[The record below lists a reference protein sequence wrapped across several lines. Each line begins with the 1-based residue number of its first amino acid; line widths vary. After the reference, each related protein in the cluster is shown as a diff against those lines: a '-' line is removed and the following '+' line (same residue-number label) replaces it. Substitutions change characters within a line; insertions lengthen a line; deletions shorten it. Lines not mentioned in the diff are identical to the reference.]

1 MRKLA
6 VAGIVAASAVGGAA
20 VAWAALGGD
29 ITGNLVSGGLATGS
43 GTPCQATDIDFAF
56 SSPTWDSSGQ
66 QFIINGMTYSGFDS
80 DCVTATAPLKY
91 AVVRISNGNTLV
103 TGTVTPTGTSGSA
116 TFSTPLDAA
125 NTSDYKINY
134 LVVG

>member
-1 MRKLA
+1 MRKIA
-6 VAGIVAASAVGGAA
+6 VVGIVAASAVAGAA

-29 ITGNLVSGGLATGS
+29 ITGNLVNGGLATGA
-43 GTPCQATDIDFAF
+43 GTPCQATDIDFTF
-56 SSPTWDSSGQ
+56 DSPTWDASGQ
-66 QFIINGMTYSGFDS
+66 QYTINGMTYTGFDS

-91 AVVRISNGNTLV
+91 AVVRISNGNTMV

-125 NTSDYKINY
+125 NANDYKINY
-134 LVVG
+134 IVVG

>member
-6 VAGIVAASAVGGAA
+6 VVGIVAASAVGGAA

-43 GTPCQATDIDFAF
+43 GTPCQATDIDFEF
-56 SSPTWDSSGQ
+56 SSPTWDASGQ
-66 QFIINGMTYSGFDS
+66 QFIINGMSYTGFDS
-80 DCVTATAPLKY
+80 DCVTASAPLKY

-103 TGTVTPTGTSGSA
+103 TGTVTPTGSTGSA